1 MAARRALEQRITRLL
16 VRSVRHRRAL
26 WVTLMVL
33 LALALAAIGLC
44 GRFGNDVSQLFP
56 EGSESGTAF
65 RWMRRSGLAN
75 KVILEFTPPAEQS
88 LPELEPYLTE
98 LAEHLARSPLIES
111 VDFRF
116 RADQLL
122 ETAQKLVAAVPLIT
136 SPEMLSAAVPAE
148 TVDRIYRQLLKPGL
162 GSGEFLRL
170 DPFGLTPP
178 ILAQLTKLQE
188 LSGLAFSPEL
198 PFPATVDGRRAAL
211 LLDVRPA
218 CSEISGS
225 RELLT
230 FLRQELA
237 TVPPGV
243 TTRILAPHVRTVG
256 NEEVI
261 KRDLGVAGALSL
273 LLLPALF
280 LYCYR
285 ASWPSLWIPLLPV
298 LAGILA
304 LGGLSLVLDEIYFF
318 VIGMGGAVVGLAVDY
333 GIHIYAARRGRSG
346 LRRVGR
352 IALPV
357 AAGATTSCGVFL
369 LLTGT
374 GIAAYR
380 QLGIYAAMAL
390 ALSLLL
396 SLMLLPG
403 LLGSRGGRCRELRGV
418 TWSPRQRR
426 VVLLIWGGL
435 LLLALPAAM
444 KIHFSTGME
453 QFDGAPA
460 EVRRDEAEFNAA
472 WRRAPAPAV
481 VIELADSLPEL
492 ETRLEQRYRQL
503 LPLAGE
509 SEIFG
514 PSALWPAPEVRA
526 RNLAAWRAWLDSGH
540 GGALFRELRR
550 AAVARGFD
558 PTFFAPFEQTLKA
571 GIAAGEQQ
579 VLPEPIDSCLK
590 RTRRRTP
597 EGGWAG
603 VLLVRD
609 TPETVRQV
617 RAALAAEPGAA
628 VLSPVAFEQMLGT
641 EFGQR
646 FRYLLPSALVLIA
659 VCAIFFLG
667 SWRRALAALSV
678 PATALLLVLGGY
690 AWWGVEL
697 NMVSAFAGLVLAGL
711 AIDYGIFA
719 VHACAEGRHSGLWT
733 ALLLSAATTF
743 VTGAAVLFSRHPVL
757 FYTGLT
763 LSLGILIAWLTAV
776 LAVPA
781 LPRRWLAGCAGVLLL
796 TVVGGCRTP
805 AFTRGALPELE
816 PEQALRE
823 YRQWRE
829 RGMEAATWEA
839 GLVFEYGFWQF
850 PLLTVGQVEPAA
862 EALRLVGLS
871 PAGGTVFEL
880 AGRGEKLE
888 SVATLPFLK
897 LEDPEAA
904 GRVLYRDF
912 ANLYF
917 GNAPAVEP
925 EVRGQFLY
933 STVELSDGD
942 RLRYTF
948 GGRPLRL
955 LQKSRSGFWHER
967 WRAEY
972 YEYQWRHGR
981 WFPGEIDYENV
992 AGGYRLIVRPRR
1004 LTEEEK

>member
-1 MAARRALEQRITRLL
+1 MKHFFTSR
-16 VRSVRHRRAL
+16 VRVVMVVA
-26 WVTLMVL
+26 VL
-33 LALALAAIGLC
+33 LAVLLAVA
-44 GRFGNDVSQLFP
+44 GNLLGKDIPGMVVKGVL
-56 EGSESGTAF
+56 
-65 RWMRRSGLAN
+65 
-75 KVILEFTPPAEQS
+75 TPLRTGMS
-88 LPELEPYLTE
+88 
-98 LAEHLARSPLIES
+98 
-111 VDFRF
+111 
-116 RADQLL
+116 
-122 ETAQKLVAAVPLIT
+122 KLVDQAERYYSYIFRYEALEAEN
-136 SPEMLSAAVPAE
+136 EMLKE
-148 TVDRIYRQLLKPGL
+148 Q
-162 GSGEFLRL
+162 
-170 DPFGLTPP
+170 
-178 ILAQLTKLQE
+178 LAQLEDNSRKLDSVQ
-188 LSGLAFSPEL
+188 
-198 PFPATVDGRRAAL
+198 
-211 LLDVRPA
+211 
-218 CSEISGS
+218 
-225 RELLT
+225 RENDTL
-230 FLRQELA
+230 
-237 TVPPGV
+237 
-243 TTRILAPHVRTVG
+243 
-256 NEEVI
+256 
-261 KRDLGVAGALSL
+261 RDLLELKKDHEDYAMVDAYIIA
-273 LLLPALF
+273 
-280 LYCYR
+280 R
-285 ASWPSLWIPLLPV
+285 PSDDFTSTLTINRGQN
-298 LAGILA
+298 AGIE
-304 LGGLSLVLDEIYFF
+304 V
-318 VIGMGGAVVGLAVDY
+318 GMCAVTEHGAVVGLAVDY

-396 SLMLLPG
+396 FLMLLPG

-418 TWSPRQRR
+418 TWSHRQRR

-880 AGRGEKLE
+880 AGR
-888 SVATLPFLK
+888 SQT
-897 LEDPEAA
+897 
-904 GRVLYRDF
+904 
-912 ANLYF
+912 
-917 GNAPAVEP
+917 
-925 EVRGQFLY
+925 
-933 STVELSDGD
+933 
-942 RLRYTF
+942 
-948 GGRPLRL
+948 GGRD
-955 LQKSRSGFWHER
+955 
-967 WRAEY
+967 
-972 YEYQWRHGR
+972 
-981 WFPGEIDYENV
+981 GE
-992 AGGYRLIVRPRR
+992 
-1004 LTEEEK
+1004 